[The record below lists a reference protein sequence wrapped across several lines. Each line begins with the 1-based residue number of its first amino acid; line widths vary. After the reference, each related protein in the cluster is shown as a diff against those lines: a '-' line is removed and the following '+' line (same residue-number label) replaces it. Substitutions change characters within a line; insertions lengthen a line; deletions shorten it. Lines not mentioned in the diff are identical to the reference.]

1 MFIISGSFSK
11 LFFLTVLEFSWKAG
25 RRHGRERG
33 PGEGI
38 APQIKYFIGLS
49 LMFSL
54 SFFWLAK
61 RAPPGP
67 KKLFEGGR
75 WRH

>member
-1 MFIISGSFSK
+1 MAES
-11 LFFLTVLEFSWKAG
+11 E
-25 RRHGRERG
+25 
-33 PGEGI
+33 GEGI

-67 KKLFEGGR
+67 KKLFEGDR
-75 WRH
+75 WHHKDEDLI